1 MRVLFGLLDGDNSGK
16 LDPKE
21 LEDGIVRTD
30 AFTWTSAGEP
40 LVVQSW
46 LASLAYAVVED
57 LGGLGGVRLL
67 MGLTAAGL
75 AATASVASMS
85 ASSAEDASG

>member
-1 MRVLFGLLDGDNSGK
+1 MAAVAARFWRSVGLSTLLGACAALVGAGIGARRLDDNSFLTHLATGR
-16 LDPKE
+16 LM

-46 LASLAYAVVED
+46 LA
-57 LGGLGGVRLL
+57 
-67 MGLTAAGL
+67 
-75 AATASVASMS
+75 
-85 ASSAEDASG
+85 